1 MRAVCWDYCGAP
13 GGAHM
18 VFVFLVLGI
27 PCSGD
32 DLGGL
37 ICPFQ
42 HSNKSCRIWLGSICA
57 AGIQSSHDLN
67 LVHAV
72 SFVLTFALSE
82 GSPPPNHAVIRGG
95 RQ

>member
-1 MRAVCWDYCGAP
+1 
-13 GGAHM
+13 M

-27 PCSGD
+27 PCGGD

-57 AGIQSSHDLN
+57 ASIQSSHDLI

-72 SFVLTFALSE
+72 SFVLTLALS
-82 GSPPPNHAVIRGG
+82 
-95 RQ
+95 